1 MTHLTAINSGQA
13 VDRSTMVSTFTYFV
27 NIYSIFDKRSCTFRG
42 PIMYV
47 WTVTH
52 GVVYFNLVI
61 GNLPLFYGCHS
72 ISLTGITSSY
82 DIMYIFL

>member
-1 MTHLTAINSGQA
+1 
-13 VDRSTMVSTFTYFV
+13 
-27 NIYSIFDKRSCTFRG
+27 
-42 PIMYV
+42 MYV

-82 DIMYIFL
+82 DIMYLFFVTMIIEMLSYGQAHAVNTGCLRFWSY